1 MGVSNLEARLLSG
14 EARAEKIPEF
24 LRLETE
30 RRRSQLHLPPVGKRD
45 DRPELDRRNPR
56 AFSLH
61 HQGAPG
67 AYPHQAPQERGGIPA
82 TLPRHPRSSGARRT
96 PGPAALPT
104 PTQLQSRSASALRI
118 SE

>member
-1 MGVSNLEARLLSG
+1 MGVSNLEARFLSG

-56 AFSLH
+56 AFPLH
-61 HQGAPG
+61 HQSPPG
-67 AYPHQAPQERGGIPA
+67 AKPHQAPEKRGRIPA
-82 TLPRHPRSSGARRT
+82 ALSRHARSSGASKAPRPPALST
-96 PGPAALPT
+96 PAK
-104 PTQLQSRSASALRI
+104 LQGRSG
-118 SE
+118 